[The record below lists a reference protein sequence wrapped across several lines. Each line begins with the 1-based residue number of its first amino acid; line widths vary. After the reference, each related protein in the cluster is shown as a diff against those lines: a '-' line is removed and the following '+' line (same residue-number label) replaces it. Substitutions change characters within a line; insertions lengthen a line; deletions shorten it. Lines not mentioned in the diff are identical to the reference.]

1 MFKKWIVTTIMIM
14 SAILVTANHLSSL
27 PVVVAET
34 TGDDD
39 DVDGEFEI
47 TGYNNP
53 LSIVEFQR
61 LADTKT
67 NNKYDI
73 DDSQAFNPT
82 EDLRFKL
89 KLRDQDTMN
98 DLHYVEFVF
107 HHVPSGSSITQSFVN
122 ATRTT
127 SDGSAAVFR
136 HNISDAFI
144 TFIEPDGSL
153 TANTSDKSKTE
164 WGWDPSDLNTDK
176 AQLILPVAGVT
187 ESSVTN
193 DENPGIGT
201 VSIDTVDA
209 ENNTVGSIE
218 FSYQISIQI
227 SRVANFA
234 EGENT
239 TSGAWY
245 LGVRIKDGRT
255 PNNSSPSVITV
266 PALAVSTTDPVNE
279 TSTPFTMN
287 WYGEVNARGSIIDWN
302 EVLTPGAIDMTTE
315 SGLYFD
321 QPNSFEFWANDAFE
335 VTIKSTP
342 TWDVPDS
349 ESPLAKGVTQASIV
363 STSTITAPQTFAVRV
378 AERDSGFVNSEFLT
392 QNELTLLS
400 TDETSATDES
410 GFIYEIDAWLGL
422 AEEFQNGTYT
432 GTITFTIK
440 NP

>member
-47 TGYNNP
+47 TGFNNP

-61 LADTKT
+61 LADNKT
-67 NNKYDI
+67 GNIYNI
-73 DDSQAFNPT
+73 DNSQAFNPT

-89 KLRDQDTMN
+89 KLRDKDTMN

-218 FSYQISIQI
+218 FSYQLSIQI

-255 PNNSSPSVITV
+255 PNNSSPSIITV
-266 PALAVSTTDPVNE
+266 PALAISSTDPVNE
-279 TSTPFTMN
+279 PSTPFTMN
-287 WYGEVNARGSIIDWN
+287 WYGEVDVDGSPLDWGGN
-302 EVLTPGAIDMTTE
+302 LTPGAIDMTTE
-315 SGLYFD
+315 SGLYLK
-321 QPNSFEFWANDAFE
+321 QRTYTFWSNDSHE
-335 VTIKSTP
+335 ITIKSSP
-342 TWDVPDS
+342 TWDTS
-349 ESPLAKGVTQASIV
+349 SPLAKGVTQASIV
-363 STSTITAPQTFAVRV
+363 STSTLTAPQTFAVRV
-378 AERDSGFVNSEFLT
+378 AEKDEGFDNSEFLST
-392 QNELTLLS
+392 NELTLRAPS
-400 TDETSATDES
+400 ETSATDEA
-410 GFIYEIDAWLGL
+410 GIILRIEAWLGL
-422 AEEFQNGTYT
+422 AEDFQNGTYT